1 MSPMYFRPG
10 AVAVK
15 SRWNR
20 SGTGEAAGSGT
31 VVRTRLRRRIPVMEN
46 VRMIR
51 ATRFSLTRRPLPRSS
66 AVTRGEP

>member
-10 AVAVK
+10 SMAVK

-20 SGTGEAAGSGT
+20 SATGEVAGSAT

-46 VRMIR
+46 VRMTR
-51 ATRFSLTRRPLPRSS
+51 ATRFSLTRRPFARSS
-66 AVTRGEP
+66 ALTRGEP

>member
-1 MSPMYFRPG
+1 MSPMYLRPG
-10 AVAVK
+10 SAAVK

-20 SGTGEAAGSGT
+20 SGTGEAAGSAT

-46 VRMIR
+46 LRMIR
-51 ATRFSLTRRPLPRSS
+51 ATRFSLTRRPFSRSS

>member
-1 MSPMYFRPG
+1 MYFRSG
-10 AVAVK
+10 SVAVK

-51 ATRFSLTRRPLPRSS
+51 AIRFSLTRRSFSRSW

>member
-10 AVAVK
+10 SAAVK
-15 SRWNR
+15 SRWKR
-20 SGTGEAAGSGT
+20 SATGEAAGSGT
-31 VVRTRLRRRIPVMEN
+31 VVRTRLRRRMPVIEN

-51 ATRFSLTRRPLPRSS
+51 ATRFSLTRRPFSRSP